1 MKVKRKKSCQVLFF
15 IVFFILFILA
25 ISPARSQDG
34 TSGSV
39 NKVTDAAVEQINKIG
54 DEAKAKYA
62 ENIDNPYVPSKINPA
77 YDLETVKA
85 TLSTVLKKYVNYYFA
100 SKVPAYKNVSTD
112 FTIKNIKNGEVT
124 NEYIRFTSGNENHS
138 KDTVTIYYHE
148 IMNDQISYYVQV
160 TEGGFYM
167 PYVRVKDH
175 LLTCGGR
182 DMADLLFYMQHQ
194 YAVKF
199 YERDLENFRT
209 LAEKYR
215 ALSIKPVMS
224 AEQRKLFVQ
233 GNAMNE
239 RMDYKNAII
248 YYDKALSMDPISYPA
263 GYYNIALIAGLMERY
278 EMAILNMKKYLLL
291 MPDAPDAV
299 TAQDKIYEWE
309 ALMTLNQ

>member
-1 MKVKRKKSCQVLFF
+1 MKVKRKKSRPHLVFIIIFLLFY
-15 IVFFILFILA
+15 
-25 ISPARSQDG
+25 PAMHSAWSQDAA
-34 TSGSV
+34 SGKIS
-39 NKVTDAAVEQINKIG
+39 NVTNAAVEQINKAG

-62 ENIDNPYVPSKINPA
+62 ENIDNPYVPVRINPA

-85 TLSTVLKKYVNYYFA
+85 TLITVLKKYVNYYYA
-100 SKVPAYKNVSTD
+100 SKVPAYKNISTD
-112 FTIKNIKNGEVT
+112 LTIKNIKNGEVT

-148 IMNDQISYYVQV
+148 IRNDQISYYVKV

-175 LLTCGGR
+175 LLTCGGKE
-182 DMADLLFYMQHQ
+182 MADLLFYMQHQ

-199 YERDLENFRT
+199 YERDLEKFRAIAENYRE
-209 LAEKYR
+209 LAV
-215 ALSIKPVMS
+215 KPVMS

-233 GNAMNE
+233 GNALNE
-239 RMDYKNAII
+239 RLDYTNAII

-299 TAQDKIYEWE
+299 SAQDEIYEWE
-309 ALMTLNQ
+309 ALMTINQ